1 MSSEEIKTPSRR
13 GLWTAAIAAV
23 LLGSVVVGYGFMD
36 RAQSKQEV
44 VQWTNTQTTPTVA
57 LAQLTPASPHQI
69 VTLPGNIQP
78 YNRAA
83 LFARVNGY
91 VKTWDHDI
99 GSPVKAGQVLAT
111 IDAPDLDQQLSQANA
126 TLASVKA
133 NEHFATLTAN
143 RNNILVQK
151 QIVAQQLADQTSADA
166 TAKKAVVDANE
177 ANVRQLEAMQSFK
190 TLSAPFDGVVTARN
204 VELGQLINSGGS
216 GLPLFEVS
224 DLHRVRIF
232 VQVPQAFS
240 GGLAVGMKATFEMPQ
255 YPGVQFDA
263 TLSHVSKSINATSH
277 SMQVELQ
284 ADNTAGKFYGGS
296 YCNVHFQVP
305 TEVNLVTIPSTALVT
320 GNQGTQVATLD
331 ANNKVVLKNVQLGR
345 DLGDAVEVIAG
356 LTPAD
361 RVINNPPETLTAGD
375 TVRVAAATPQAG
387 AQGSAPNPQATAQP
401 SASNSQPAAS
411 SSPQPAP
418 QPSSSKSQAAV
429 PAPASKTSQ
438 Q

>member
-1 MSSEEIKTPSRR
+1 MQLRQTLQPPRRIKENHKMSSEDIKATSRR
-13 GLWTAAIAAV
+13 SLLTAATAAV
-23 LLGSVVVGYGFMD
+23 LLASIVVGYGFLG

-44 VQWTNTQTTPTVA
+44 VQWTNTQAIPTVA
-57 LAQLTPASPHQI
+57 LAQLVPASPHQTL
-69 VTLPGNIQP
+69 TLPWNIQP

-91 VKTWDHDI
+91 VKEWDHDI

-151 QIVAQQLADQTSADA
+151 QIVAQQLADQTAADA
-166 TAKKAVVDANE
+166 AAKNAVVDSHE
-177 ANVRQLEAMQSFK
+177 ANVRQLQAMQSFK
-190 TLSAPFDGVVTARN
+190 TLAAPFDGVVTARN
-204 VELGQLINSGGS
+204 VEIGQLINSGGS

-232 VQVPQAFS
+232 VQVPQSFTA
-240 GGLAVGMKATFEMPQ
+240 GLAPGMKASFEMPQ

-263 TLSHVSKSINATSH
+263 AVSHISKAINASSH

-284 ADNTAGKFYGGS
+284 ADNTAGKFFGGS
-296 YCNVHFQVP
+296 YCYVHFELP
-305 TEVNLVTIPSTALVT
+305 TDANLVTIPSTALVT
-320 GNQGTQVATLD
+320 GNQSMQVATLD
-331 ANNKVVLKNVQLGR
+331 GNNKVVLKSVQLGR
-345 DLGDAVEVIAG
+345 DLGDSVEIIAG
-356 LTPAD
+356 LTPSD
-361 RVINNPPETLTAGD
+361 RIINNPPETLAAGD
-375 TVRVAAATPQAG
+375 TVRLAAATPQA
-387 AQGSAPNPQATAQP
+387 AAP
-401 SASNSQPAAS
+401 
-411 SSPQPAP
+411 
-418 QPSSSKSQAAV
+418 
-429 PAPASKTSQ
+429 SKTLQ